1 MADIQDTITVDVP
14 LFIRLMELAREDIK
28 DDAKLHDVATA
39 IIKLSMDGRVLTMRD
54 YEKIMVASG
63 MKPGKRP
70 GPQTDA
76 DVDEI
81 RRLAGL

>member
-1 MADIQDTITVDVP
+1 MSDLRDTITVDVP

-54 YEKIMVASG
+54 YDNIMKTSG
-63 MKPGKRP
+63 MITGTRQ
-70 GPQTDA
+70 GPKTDA
-76 DVDEI
+76 DVDDI
-81 RRLAGL
+81 RRRAGL

>member
-1 MADIQDTITVDVP
+1 MADIRDTITVDVP

-54 YEKIMVASG
+54 YEKIMVTSG
-63 MKPGKRP
+63 MKAGTRQR
-70 GPQTDA
+70 PQTDK
-76 DVDEI
+76 DVDDI
-81 RRLAGL
+81 RRRAGL

>member
-1 MADIQDTITVDVP
+1 MADRQDSVALDVP
-14 LFIRLMELAREDIK
+14 LLIRLMELAREDIN

-39 IIKLSMDGRVLTMRD
+39 IIKLSMGGRVLTMQD
-54 YEKIMVASG
+54 YEEILIGSG
-63 MKPGKRP
+63 MKAGKRQ

-76 DVDEI
+76 DVDQI